1 MQQKRKLNLPAW
13 IIIGMLAGILV
24 GFIFLKVGGTF
35 TTDYLK
41 PFGTIYINLLKFMV
55 VPVVLFSIMSGVIS
69 LNDLKKVGS
78 VGIKT
83 FIYYICTTALAVVI
97 GLVVVNCFKGFFPV
111 LDSSVTAGLEYEAA
125 EAPKIMDVIVNIFPD
140 NLLKP
145 MVDTNMLPVIV
156 IAIFFGAGVLAA
168 GEKGKMIANLVESMD
183 EVVMKVLMMIIKLT
197 PIGVFCL
204 MADVVAVNGA
214 KVVGSLAL
222 VVGVTYIGY
231 ILHLVIV
238 YSLSVKFLAGMSP
251 IRFFKGMAAAMLT
264 AFTTT
269 SSNATL
275 PVNIECCNDMGAEP
289 EISSFV
295 LPLGATINMDGT
307 AIYQAVATVFIAC
320 CYGIDLTIGQ
330 MVMVVVTATL
340 ASIGTAGVSGA
351 GMIMLSMVLLQVGL
365 PVEGIAI
372 IAGVDK
378 LFDMGRT
385 TLNITGDATCAMWLS
400 KVERRNKEKLAAKQ

>member
-222 VVGVTYIGY
+222 VVGVAYIGY

-251 IRFFKGMAAAMLT
+251 IRFFKGVAAAMLT

-330 MVMVVVTATL
+330 MTMVVVTATL